1 MNTTTNGRHY
11 SGQQGVTWDATHQCW
26 KVMIRKGDS
35 LQVLGNFPDEALD
48 RAIALRQEAEQT
60 PLEGLYE
67 LRLRYGLKPR
77 KDKSKGLVPITP
89 PGDVADR
96 LSALW
101 RAALAADDELKF
113 ANGEASRAAGRAHAA
128 EEDSIAAWNA
138 LAEAL
143 AEAGRNLDSGFIRS
157 RLSFLLDGKDHE

>member
-1 MNTTTNGRHY
+1 MNTTTNGHHY
-11 SGQQGVTWDATHQCW
+11 SGQQGVTWDATHQRW

-35 LQVLGNFPDEALD
+35 LQVLGTFPDEALD

-67 LRLRYGLKPR
+67 LRLRYGLKPL
-77 KDKSKGLVPITP
+77 KKAPAPITLP
-89 PGDVADR
+89 SDVADR

-113 ANGEASRAAGRAHAA
+113 ANGEASKAAGRAHAA